1 MVSRRAIRPVPT
13 ATLLRVKQLVRRIGQ
28 TVALTLPVVL
38 VTTGTLAVT
47 RVPWAPP
54 TNLDQ
59 QVVAASSGDG
69 TGIGRSAT
77 ATAGTSPDGL
87 APQESLRVVLLDELR
102 AKNPSAALDL
112 LERSMREQPSLTP
125 YCTSLAGEL
134 GKAAVRKYQ
143 GDVQRARSFARPVC
157 DGSFA
162 AGIAG

>member
-1 MVSRRAIRPVPT
+1 M
-13 ATLLRVKQLVRRIGQ
+13 KQLVRRIGQ

-54 TNLDQ
+54 TSLDQ

-69 TGIGRSAT
+69 AGIGRAATT
-77 ATAGTSPDGL
+77 ATPDGL
-87 APQESLRVVLLDELR
+87 APQDALRVALMDELR
-102 AKNPSAALDL
+102 AHNPGSALDL
-112 LERSMREQPSLTP
+112 LERAMREQPSLTP
-125 YCTSLAGEL
+125 YCSSLAGEL

-143 GDVQRARSFARPVC
+143 GDVQRARTFARAVC

-162 AGIAG
+162 AGTAG

>member
-1 MVSRRAIRPVPT
+1 M
-13 ATLLRVKQLVRRIGQ
+13 KQLVRRIGQ

-54 TNLDQ
+54 TGLDQ

-69 TGIGRSAT
+69 AGIGRSTT
-77 ATAGTSPDGL
+77 AAKTADGL
-87 APQESLRVVLLDELR
+87 APQESLRVALLDELR

-125 YCTSLAGEL
+125 YCTSLATEL

-157 DGSFA
+157 DGAFA
-162 AGIAG
+162 AGVVG

>member
-1 MVSRRAIRPVPT
+1 M
-13 ATLLRVKQLVRRIGQ
+13 KQLVRRIGQ

-54 TNLDQ
+54 TGLDQ

-69 TGIGRSAT
+69 AGIGRSA
-77 ATAGTSPDGL
+77 ATTTKTDGL
-87 APQESLRVVLLDELR
+87 APQEALRVALLDELR

-125 YCTSLAGEL
+125 YCTSLATEL

-162 AGIAG
+162 AGVVG

>member
-1 MVSRRAIRPVPT
+1 M
-13 ATLLRVKQLVRRIGQ
+13 KQLVRRIGQ

-54 TNLDQ
+54 TGLDQ

-69 TGIGRSAT
+69 TIGRA
-77 ATAGTSPDGL
+77 AVSPNTQGL
-87 APQESLRVVLLDELR
+87 APQDALRADLMEELR
-102 AKNPSAALDL
+102 THNPGTALDL
-112 LERSMREQPSLTP
+112 LERTMREKPSLTP
-125 YCTSLAGEL
+125 YCSTLSAEL
-134 GKAAVRKYQ
+134 GRAAVRKYQ

-162 AGIAG
+162 AGVVG

>member
-1 MVSRRAIRPVPT
+1 M
-13 ATLLRVKQLVRRIGQ
+13 KQLVRRIGQ
-28 TVALTLPVVL
+28 TFALTLPVVL

-54 TNLDQ
+54 TGLDQ

-69 TGIGRSAT
+69 AGIGRSDNA
-77 ATAGTSPDGL
+77 AGAAAKALEGL
-87 APQESLRVVLLDELR
+87 APQESLRVALLDELR
-102 AKNPSAALDL
+102 AKSPSAALDL

-125 YCTSLAGEL
+125 YCTSLAGDL
-134 GKAAVRKYQ
+134 GKATVRKYQ

-162 AGIAG
+162 AGVVG